1 MPKAIEKYL
10 YLPSETIKKFNM
22 AIKEF
27 SDIHPSKL
35 PIHEDWTESAL
46 IWRGEVKGFISDIT
60 VSKYCYTPDFD
71 QSVNKYLIEYKVNL
85 IKDPPFF
92 LNIQEEGLAIKVGK
106 VLHLLDEI
114 EIGDKELDDKYL
126 IRSNHEEKATELL
139 SQKDIK
145 ETLKK
150 IGEFQYLLIDDDECT
165 LWTPISIDTEIDP
178 KQIEYVIFALA
189 DITSN
194 IYESDT

>member
-1 MPKAIEKYL
+1 MPKVIEKYL
-10 YLPSETIKKFNM
+10 YLPSETIKEFNL

-27 SDIHPSKL
+27 SDIYPSKL

-46 IWRGEVKGFISDIT
+46 IWRGEVEGFISDIT

-71 QSVNKYLIEYKVNL
+71 QSINKYWIEYKVNL
-85 IKDPPFF
+85 TKAPPFF

-114 EIGDKELDDKYL
+114 EIGDKELDDTYL
-126 IRSNHEEKATELL
+126 IRSNHEDKAKELL
-139 SQKDIK
+139 SRDDIK
-145 ETLKK
+145 NTLKK

-165 LWTPISIDTEIDP
+165 LWTPISSNAKINP
-178 KQIEYVIFALA
+178 KQIEEVIFALA
-189 DITSN
+189 DIASS
-194 IYESDT
+194 IYESET